1 MKLILRAV
9 HYRAGARMRRFVEAQ
24 LLEPLEL
31 FLPEPA
37 AELDVV
43 LRDGNG
49 LKGGMD
55 KECSVTVFIPGA
67 QPLHLTEVSE
77 DMYKSVH
84 LMRDR
89 VERAVRKYL
98 ERRRDHA
105 HEPPP
110 AQGIGNL

>member
-1 MKLILRAV
+1 MKLILRGV

-43 LRDGNG
+43 LRDLNG
-49 LKGGMD
+49 PKGGQD
-55 KECSVTVFIPGA
+55 KDCSVTVFIPGA
-67 QPLHLTEVSE
+67 QPLHLSE
-77 DMYKSVH
+77 TSDDMYKSVH

-89 VERAVRKYL
+89 VERAVRKLL

-105 HEPPP
+105 HEGPP
-110 AQGIGNL
+110 AERMGGL